1 MPVIRAWASVL
12 RTNAASTIPGR
23 VTSAMYWAR
32 PASSGPS
39 SIRPTLEP
47 TYG

>member
-1 MPVIRAWASVL
+1 MRAWATEL

-23 VTSAMYWAR
+23 VMSATNCAR

-39 SIRPTLEP
+39 SRRPSLEP
-47 TYG
+47 TYAALG